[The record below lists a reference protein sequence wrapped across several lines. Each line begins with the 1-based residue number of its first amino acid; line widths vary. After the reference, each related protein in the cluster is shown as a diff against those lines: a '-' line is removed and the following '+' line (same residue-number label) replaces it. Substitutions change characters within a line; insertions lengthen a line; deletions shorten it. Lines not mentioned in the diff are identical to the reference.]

1 MVVRR
6 PNNLFNPY
14 TVIRDKEL
22 GDNGQLLDKSDWFVS
37 DYINVSE
44 LSIVVISGKSQGQT
58 NAFFN
63 ANKQFISQTLLAEG
77 TVSVPSGAVYLRINA
92 PITLL
97 DTTAVTSSTPHT
109 SQVTD
114 LYVKQQITKR
124 VRAVVSRPAG
134 STENKINY
142 FNCGP
147 TIKNIDNYDPNAS
160 YPNGIEYDLFTDSID
175 GIGLNMVK
183 PLLSSNDPFM
193 FQTPSPSNCWG
204 YCIPTKLIVPKD
216 IFAAYVSIWYFASL
230 EDAHALRVTIQNT
243 APGYTDG
250 YVYRID
256 WCEDITDDNHIN
268 RDNFGTTIGS
278 GSIYCGTYDTNSI
291 AYVYIYKP
299 TIQSGNYAW
308 VDVIIA
314 RSENGTIKYYGDP
327 RNGHTKISLTQYPQ
341 IDELFNSTTYISTV
355 GGKSYPR
362 ISFICS
368 YADNN
373 VARCWTPTI
382 YATGSPITVANT
394 VDMRDKETYSFT
406 PTGLNPIVTSIEVY
420 DKSYNRLY
428 NMLVGWTYYPDL
440 NEIAIYIEDP
450 SYVSGSSAT
459 TVHYF
464 ISYRCTAYDPPTRNP
479 HSKSITVSISGG
491 RGSAAF
497 TPVGSYIEIESATA
511 PGTFGVNVSAT
522 YNNTTKQIRVDVTN
536 AAGSSSVDCVVKYT
550 SI

>member
-22 GDNGQLLDKSDWFVS
+22 GDNGQLLDKSDWVVS
-37 DYINVSE
+37 DYIDVSE
-44 LSIVVISGKSQGQT
+44 LSSVVISGKSQGQT

-92 PITLL
+92 PITSLN
-97 DTTAVTSSTPHT
+97 TTAVTSSTPHT

-114 LYVKQQITKR
+114 LYVKPQTTKR

-175 GIGLNMVK
+175 GIGLNTIK
-183 PLLSSNDPFM
+183 PLLSGVQPFRYKSYV
-193 FQTPSPSNCWG
+193 PSRCWG
-204 YCIPTKLIVPKD
+204 YCISTRLKVSANT
-216 IFAAYVSIWYFASL
+216 FAAYVALLYAESASSAL
-230 EDAHALRVTIQNT
+230 CGLRITVENTVSSEDDAYI
-243 APGYTDG
+243 
-250 YVYRID
+250 YRID
-256 WCEDITDDNHIN
+256 WSNNATQENIIK
-268 RDNFGTTIGS
+268 DNFGTTLGS
-278 GSIYCGTYDTNSI
+278 GSIYCGTYDVNNV

-299 TIQSGNYAW
+299 NVQSGDYVW
-308 VDVIIA
+308 VDVVIA
-314 RSENGTIKYYGDP
+314 RTENGVTKYYSDP
-327 RNGHTKISLTQYPQ
+327 RNGRTKLSLSQYPQ
-341 IDELFNSTTYISTV
+341 LNVLFNNNTHISIDN
-355 GGKSYPR
+355 GKSYPR
-362 ISFICS
+362 IFTAYSGTRRS
-368 YADNN
+368 YA
-373 VARCWTPTI
+373 VCWTPTY
-382 YATGSPITVANT
+382 YAKGTPFTISDSATLPAEQNYY
-394 VDMRDKETYSFT
+394 EYSFT
-406 PTGLNPIVTSIEVY
+406 PESSAFNPIVTDITVY
-420 DKSYNRLY
+420 DGSFNPIDT
-428 NMLVGWTYYPDL
+428 NVSWTYNQSTNKIDVYIGWWTTD
-440 NEIAIYIEDP
+440 AITIRF
-450 SYVSGSSAT
+450 
-459 TVHYF
+459 F
-464 ISYRCTAYDPPTRNP
+464 ISYISSINTSPTRNP

-497 TPVGSYIEIESATA
+497 TPVGSDIEIESATA